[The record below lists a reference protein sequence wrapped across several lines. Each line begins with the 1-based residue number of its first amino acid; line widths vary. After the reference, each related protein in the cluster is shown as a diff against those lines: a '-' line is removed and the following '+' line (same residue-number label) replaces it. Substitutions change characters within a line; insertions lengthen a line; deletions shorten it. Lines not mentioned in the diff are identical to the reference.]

1 MPSCTAPVKPDS
13 QRYSVSPS
21 SRQQLSSP
29 ASTSSSPP
37 SDLSS
42 RESSVWLSAMATS
55 PLCWAGGDISL
66 TSHHQTQP
74 SGPRLRGRLSSEF
87 KVQFLV
93 IMITLPLSL
102 SLGQV
107 IANLKARIP
116 RNPLSP
122 VLYSSEYKD
131 VNAGRFSLKFAQVP
145 DCVTMAVTGN
155 KFRKCDENIKS
166 PSFQRDLNCR
176 YLKSFLCRRL
186 PSTFSHLYF
195 PCIIV

>member
-1 MPSCTAPVKPDS
+1 MRLGDFIHLIKIIQFLISPGLSEWCMPSCTAPVKADS
-13 QRYSVSPS
+13 QRYSVSSS

-87 KVQFLV
+87 KVQFFINYDNFTPSLSFPASSSRV
-93 IMITLPLSL
+93 QLQTLP
-102 SLGQV
+102 
-107 IANLKARIP
+107 
-116 RNPLSP
+116 
-122 VLYSSEYKD
+122 
-131 VNAGRFSLKFAQVP
+131 
-145 DCVTMAVTGN
+145 
-155 KFRKCDENIKS
+155 
-166 PSFQRDLNCR
+166 
-176 YLKSFLCRRL
+176 RL
-186 PSTFSHLYF
+186 PCSGLRRSW
-195 PCIIV
+195 PRPGWRASW